1 MAAGRNFPVSFADK
15 MKLPENSLFA
25 ILLRSRWWVSLLV
38 AAGIFAVARLFLPEA
53 YAFLTV
59 LPFIVIGG
67 VSLRRQLREPSGA
80 RVDAAIGA
88 LRAMTWEEFA
98 RALEQGY
105 RRQGYVV
112 KRVEGAADFELER
125 AGRLS
130 LVAARRWKAS
140 NTGVEPLK
148 ELVAAA
154 KAREAAECVYVLA
167 GEMTQNAL
175 GFAKKT
181 KVNWVRGADLVK
193 LVRG

>member
-1 MAAGRNFPVSFADK
+1 
-15 MKLPENSLFA
+15 MKLTLSENSLFA

-38 AAGIFAVARLFLPEA
+38 ALGAFVVVRLFLDA
-53 YAFLTV
+53 GYAIFAA
-59 LPFIVIGG
+59 LPFIVIAVAALWRQRG
-67 VSLRRQLREPSGA
+67 VPSGA
-80 RVDAAIGA
+80 RLDAAIDT

-105 RRQGYVV
+105 RREGYIV

-130 LVAARRWKAS
+130 LVAAKRWKAS
-140 NTGVEPLK
+140 RTGVEPLK
-148 ELVAAA
+148 ELVAAGE
-154 KAREAAECVYVLA
+154 ARGAVECVYVLA

-181 KVNWVRGADLVK
+181 KINWMRGADLVK
-193 LVRG
+193 LAGG

>member
-1 MAAGRNFPVSFADK
+1 

-38 AAGIFAVARLFLPEA
+38 AVGIFAVARLFLPEGFA
-53 YAFLTV
+53 LFAVF
-59 LPFIVIGG
+59 PFIVIS
-67 VSLRRQLREPSGA
+67 VLSLWKQLREPSGA
-80 RVDAAIGA
+80 RLEAAIGA

-98 RALEQGY
+98 GALEQGY

-112 KRVEGAADFELER
+112 KRVDGAADFELER

-130 LVAARRWKAS
+130 LVAAKRWKAS
-140 NTGVEPLK
+140 STGVGPLK
-148 ELVAAA
+148 ELVAAGE
-154 KAREAAECVYVLA
+154 AREAVECIYVLA
-167 GEMTQNAL
+167 GETTQNAQ

>member
-1 MAAGRNFPVSFADK
+1 

-38 AAGIFAVARLFLPEA
+38 ALGAFALVRLFLDVG
-53 YAFLTV
+53 YAVFAA
-59 LPFIVIGG
+59 LPFMVIA
-67 VSLRRQLREPSGA
+67 VVALWRQLRVPSGA
-80 RVDAAIGA
+80 RLDAAIDA

-98 RALEQGY
+98 RALEQGF
-105 RRQGYVV
+105 RREGYTV

-140 NTGVEPLK
+140 STGVEPLK
-148 ELVAAA
+148 ALAAA
-154 KAREAAECVYVLA
+154 GEKREAAECVYVLA
-167 GEMTQNAL
+167 GEMTPNAL

-181 KVNWVRGADLVK
+181 KINWVRGAELVK
-193 LVRG
+193 LAQPRDEG